1 MARLSVGRE
10 ALKGMTPMA
19 NVTIEDLGPCRK
31 RVLVEVEGA
40 EVDAARARLV
50 DQYRRTAKVPGF
62 RPGRAP
68 LELVERRYAAALAQD
83 WKDALAREAYAAMK
97 QKDLAILTVL
107 NLDLP
112 DPKAGAPVT
121 AVFTL
126 DVQPSFEVPAYR
138 GLKYRDEF
146 KPVTDADVDEA
157 VQHLRK
163 SAAQHEPVEGRPV
176 AEGDLVQV
184 DFEAALDGQP
194 LETAV
199 PEAKGLGKGQG
210 FWLQV
215 EADAFLGALG
225 QGLKGAAIGE
235 ARTVDVPF
243 GETFS
248 LEPLR
253 GRTGQFTATVR
264 ALRQTVLPE
273 MNDAF
278 FARFGV
284 TDEAAMR
291 AQVRESI
298 ETSRRRQ
305 EEDRRRQ
312 ELARQL
318 VEAAP
323 MELPESVLES
333 HTQRAVY
340 QTVRQSTAR
349 GMPQDEI
356 VKHKDRIFNAA
367 REQSAGSLK
376 LRYIL
381 HKIADAEKIE
391 VTGEELAEAV
401 RGLAARAQMPF
412 EKMLKKMEGGELENL
427 LQDLRVDKAMAVVV
441 DAAEPAV

>member
-10 ALKGMTPMA
+10 ALKGMTQMA
-19 NVTIEDLGPCRK
+19 KVNVEELGPCRK
-31 RVLVEVEGA
+31 RALVELDA
-40 EVDAARARLV
+40 AAVDGARARLI
-50 DQYRRTAKVPGF
+50 DSYRGTAKVPGF

-68 LELVERRYAAALAQD
+68 REMVERRFAAAIAGD
-83 WKDALAREAYAAMK
+83 WKDALAREAYAALK
-97 QKDLAILTVL
+97 KEDLQIVTVL

-112 DPKAGAPVT
+112 DPRAGAAVT
-121 AVFTL
+121 ATFTL
-126 DVQPSFEVPAYR
+126 DVLPSFEVPAYR
-138 GLKYRDEF
+138 GLKYRDEL

-157 VQHLRK
+157 VAHLRK
-163 SAAQHEPVEGRPV
+163 SAAKHEPVEDRPV
-176 AEGDLVQV
+176 ADGDLVQV

-199 PEAKGLGKGQG
+199 PEAKGLGRGQG

-215 EADAFLGALG
+215 EGDAFLGPLG
-225 QGLKGAAIGE
+225 QGLKGAAVGE
-235 ARTVDVPF
+235 TRTVDVPF
-243 GETFS
+243 GDTFS

-253 GRTGQFTATVR
+253 GRTAQFTATVR
-264 ALRQTVLPE
+264 ALRQAVLPE
-273 MNDAF
+273 LDAAF

-284 TDEAAMR
+284 SDEAAMR
-291 AQVRESI
+291 TQVRESI
-298 ETSRRRQ
+298 EASRRRQ

-323 MELPESVLES
+323 MDLPESVLES

-340 QTVRQSTAR
+340 QTVRQSSAR

-356 VKHKDRIFNAA
+356 VKHKDRIFTAA

-427 LQDLRVDKAMAVVV
+427 LEDLRVDKTMALVVS
-441 DAAEPAV
+441 AAVPSA